1 MYSLELHFTRW
12 CSIYFSRQNAL
23 PSLGKTNEI
32 FVDIAL
38 AHKKNLLSAWFVSIA
53 FFLQKNLTIH
63 IRPAKYIGCCEYKK
77 YPYYLA
83 VQIYKSILVYF
94 FWFWFHM
101 LYLDLFLLP
110 YCAYVVTQLALW
122 PTRFNVIQRNTR
134 LGLATKYRLG
144 LPCRKSPC
152 HK

>member
-63 IRPAKYIGCCEYKK
+63 IRPAKYIGCCE
-77 YPYYLA
+77 
-83 VQIYKSILVYF
+83 ISIILSSTNLQVYF
-94 FWFWFHM
+94 S
-101 LYLDLFLLP
+101 LLFLVLVSYVILGFVFTAILCICSDTVGTLANKIQCNSAKHSSRTSYKVRTWPALP
-110 YCAYVVTQLALW
+110 EIPL
-122 PTRFNVIQRNTR
+122 
-134 LGLATKYRLG
+134 
-144 LPCRKSPC
+144 S
-152 HK
+152 